1 MSAPL
6 ELASADCQKHPRS
19 FLMTL
24 MAKKDLGW
32 WPADA
37 PPAKIAIVTT
47 LHLEVLHTADLPH
60 KRPTQG
66 RGSYFLNELI
76 VKFGMDENESQFW
89 RVRWCGSSSARAW
102 PIDAHQENLS
112 VMCCLFAVNPK
123 GD

>member
-66 RGSYFLNELI
+66 RGSYF
-76 VKFGMDENESQFW
+76 F
-89 RVRWCGSSSARAW
+89 
-102 PIDAHQENLS
+102 
-112 VMCCLFAVNPK
+112 
-123 GD
+123 